1 MFDSF
6 ARLVFVGLFV
16 SLPMA
21 GFAEET
27 RLLRYP
33 DIHEHTIV
41 FCYGGDLYTASSD
54 GTRVKQL
61 TSFPGEEMLPKFSPD
76 GQQIA
81 FTAEFE
87 GNKDVYVMSVHGGK
101 PKRLTFHSAAE
112 YVVDWQPDGKKVIF
126 RSNGSSFSYRFNRL
140 HAVPVQGGLP
150 TVLELP
156 EADLSSFSDLGDK
169 VAFCRTSAETAFK
182 GYRGGAVP
190 NIWIYD
196 FNQHQAELVIADDS
210 INHHP
215 MWMGDDIYFV
225 SDRGEA
231 KVLNLWV
238 YDGKGKEA
246 HQITFYKDWGVAW
259 PSKGNGQIIFENEGR
274 LCIYDLKARTVRRLE
289 MEIPL
294 PPNHLAATVKEVKDL
309 ISGAPALSPDG
320 KKVILSARGELF
332 YLEPEKDLIQ
342 NLTQTPGINERNP
355 IWSPDGQRYA
365 YISDASGEDQ
375 IVIRKDG
382 GGPEPLTITH
392 TAASRL
398 KNLKWSPDGKKIGF
412 ADKQAAYYYVVLETQ
427 VIRKVFFDG
436 YAGSAPF
443 VTASWSP
450 DSNWLVYSSGNP
462 NGFSS
467 IFLFSLKNGNTY
479 RVTDEYAY
487 CSEPQFD
494 PDGRYMYWIA
504 DCQVHVEDSYWDG
517 NHHRINPGK
526 IVAATLQNEGPSP
539 NAPVQE
545 GPSDSRKS
553 EPFPLRIDVEGL
565 GQRITALPIEDSSYR
580 DLVALKGRL
589 IYLSEPAKGESAIK
603 MFDLAESK
611 ESVLLKDAWFCEP
624 SAHGDKIVYRAAGT
638 IGILD
643 IKPDQKAGDGQI
655 DLSGLKLTVDCREE
669 WKQMFNEAWRIQR
682 DFFFDEKLHGVD
694 WAAVRRKYAAL
705 LPHVASRADLNHLI
719 AELFSELGQS
729 HMEISGGDL
738 PAIPKVQNGLLG
750 IDLEL
755 DAGSH
760 LFRIAKIYRR
770 QLWDMDNRNPL
781 TLPGMD
787 IEPGNY
793 LLAIDGTALKEGV
806 NPDSLLVGKAG
817 ATVVLTVHDKPT
829 FAGARTV
836 KVVPAAYSEQ
846 QGDLLRYSDWVR
858 SNMEKV
864 NQATGGKV
872 GYVHLP
878 DTYIPGME
886 SFFRYFYPQL
896 DKQALIL
903 DVRFNS
909 GGYPPIW
916 MIERLNRKLIYY
928 SHVPYGKAP
937 IREPDPSFFG
947 SKVCLANEWAESG
960 GEVFAATFRLM
971 NCGLLIGQRTSGTL
985 ASTGGSRLMDGGV
998 VVYPAE
1004 GKENGKGEKVI
1015 ENIGVSPD
1023 VEVINPPDD
1032 AIRGR
1037 DTQLE
1042 KAIEEVMRPLRAN
1055 AGDH

>member
-1 MFDSF
+1 MFNSF
-6 ARLVFVGLFV
+6 ARLVFVGLFF
-16 SLPMA
+16 SLPVA
-21 GFAEET
+21 GFPGET

-33 DIHEHTIV
+33 DIHRNSIV
-41 FCYGGDLYTASSD
+41 FCYGGDLYTASGD
-54 GTRVKQL
+54 GTGVKQL

-76 GQQIA
+76 GQKIA

-101 PKRLTFHSAAE
+101 PKRLTFHPAAE

-140 HAVPVQGGLP
+140 HAVPAEGGLP

-156 EADLSSFSDLGDK
+156 EADLSSFSDAGDK
-169 VAFCRTSAETAFK
+169 VAFCRTSAEAAFK

-190 NIWIYD
+190 KIWVYD
-196 FNQHQAELVIADDS
+196 FKHHQAELLIADGS
-210 INHHP
+210 VNHHP
-215 MWMGDDIYFV
+215 LWMGDDIYFV

-231 KVLNLWV
+231 KVQNLWV
-238 YDGKGKEA
+238 VDGKSKETR
-246 HQITFYKDWGVAW
+246 QITFYKDWGVTW
-259 PSKGNGQIIFENEGR
+259 PSKGDGQIIFENEGR
-274 LCIYDLKARTVRRLE
+274 LCIYDIKDRTVRPLR
-289 MEIPL
+289 IQVPL
-294 PPNHLAATVKEVKDL
+294 PPNHLAATVRNVKDL

-332 YLEPEKDLIQ
+332 YLEPDKNLTR

-355 IWSPDGQRYA
+355 VWSPDGLYYA

-375 IVIRKDG
+375 IVIQKDG
-382 GGPEPLTITH
+382 GGPEPQTITP
-392 TAASRL
+392 TVVSRL
-398 KNLKWSPDGKKIGF
+398 KNLKWSPDGKKLGF
-412 ADKQAAYYYVVLETQ
+412 ADKQAAYYVVDLDTR
-427 VIRKVFFDG
+427 VIRKVFSDA
-436 YAGSAPF
+436 YAGSVPF

-450 DSNWLVYSSGNP
+450 DSNWLVYSRGNP
-462 NGFSS
+462 NGFGS

-479 RVTDEYAY
+479 RVTDEFAH

-494 PDGRYMYWIA
+494 PDGKTLYWIA

-517 NHHRINPGK
+517 YHHRINPGK
-526 IVAATLQNEGPSP
+526 IVAATLQDERLSSDGPG
-539 NAPVQE
+539 QE
-545 GPSDSRKS
+545 GPSDSKAL
-553 EPFPLRIDVEGL
+553 EPLPMRIDVEGL
-565 GQRITALPIEDSSYR
+565 GQRITALPMEDSSYR

-589 IYLSEPAKGESAIK
+589 IYLSEPAQGESAIK
-603 MFDLAESK
+603 MVDLAEKK

-638 IGILD
+638 VGILD
-643 IKPDQKAGDGQI
+643 IKPDQKAGDGAL
-655 DLSGLKLTVDCREE
+655 DLSGLTMTVDHREE
-669 WKQMFNEAWRIQR
+669 WTQMFNEAWRVQR

-694 WAAVRRKYAAL
+694 WEAMRRKYAAL
-705 LPHVASRADLNHLI
+705 LPHVASRADLNDLI

-729 HMEISGGDL
+729 HMEISRGDL
-738 PAIPKVQNGLLG
+738 PEIPKVENGLLG

-755 DAGSH
+755 DAASR
-760 LFRIAKIYRR
+760 LYRIAKIYRG
-770 QLWDMDNRNPL
+770 QLWDMDRRGPL
-781 TLPGMD
+781 TLPGMN

-793 LLAIDGTALKEGV
+793 LLAIDGTALREGV

-817 ATVVLTVHDKPT
+817 VQVVLTVHDRPT
-829 FAGARTV
+829 LTGARTV
-836 KVVPAAYSEQ
+836 TVVPASYSGR
-846 QGDLLRYSDWVR
+846 QGDLLRYNDWVR

-903 DVRFNS
+903 DIRFNN

-916 MIERLNRKLIYY
+916 MIERLTRKLIYY

-937 IREPDPSFFG
+937 LKEPDPGFFG
-947 SKVCLANEWAESG
+947 FKVCIANEWAESG
-960 GEVFAATFRLM
+960 GDVFAATFRLM
-971 NCGLLIGQRTSGTL
+971 NCGPLIGQRTSGTL
-985 ASTGGSRLMDGGV
+985 ASTGAARLMDGGV

-1004 GKENGKGEKVI
+1004 GKEDGQ
-1015 ENIGVSPD
+1015 
-1023 VEVINPPDD
+1023 
-1032 AIRGR
+1032 R
-1037 DTQLE
+1037 
-1042 KAIEEVMRPLRAN
+1042 
-1055 AGDH
+1055 